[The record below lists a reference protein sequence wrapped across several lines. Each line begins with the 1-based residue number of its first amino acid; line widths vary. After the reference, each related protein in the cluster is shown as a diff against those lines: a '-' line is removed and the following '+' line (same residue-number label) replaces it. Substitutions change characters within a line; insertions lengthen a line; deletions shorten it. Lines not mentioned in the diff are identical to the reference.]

1 MAGPEG
7 RKLVPAHGCP
17 AFSLG
22 VPYYSET
29 MLPKGYKTVLDWFQE
44 VATEPEFRN
53 PEYTRHDDDDESE
66 DEVPQGG
73 IEFYP
78 LEGPLEEP

>member
-1 MAGPEG
+1 
-7 RKLVPAHGCP
+7 
-17 AFSLG
+17 
-22 VPYYSET
+22 

-44 VATEPEFRN
+44 VAAEPEFRN
-53 PEYTRHDDDDESE
+53 PEYTRHDDEESE

-78 LEGPLEEP
+78 LEGPLGGP